1 MLLSFLDFPPQCVQ
15 VDSPFIKI
23 ACIFCEK
30 KKKKIYMVYNF
41 WSRKYAPVT
50 NFISSNVA
58 ILDDYFQKETY

>member
-30 KKKKIYMVYNF
+30 KKKKNIYG
-41 WSRKYAPVT
+41 
-50 NFISSNVA
+50 I
-58 ILDDYFQKETY
+58 